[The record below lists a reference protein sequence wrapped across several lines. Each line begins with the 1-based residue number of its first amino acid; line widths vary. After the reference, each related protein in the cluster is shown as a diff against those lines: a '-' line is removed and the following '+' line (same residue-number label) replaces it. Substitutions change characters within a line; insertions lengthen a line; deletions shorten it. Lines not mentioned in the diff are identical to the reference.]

1 MMLEIADKYDFE
13 TMKTPNNLALIC
25 RFLTLSLLIPEEEEK
40 KLS

>member
-13 TMKTPNNLALIC
+13 TTKAPNNLALIC
-25 RFLTLSLLIPEEEEK
+25 RFLTLSVLIPEEEK